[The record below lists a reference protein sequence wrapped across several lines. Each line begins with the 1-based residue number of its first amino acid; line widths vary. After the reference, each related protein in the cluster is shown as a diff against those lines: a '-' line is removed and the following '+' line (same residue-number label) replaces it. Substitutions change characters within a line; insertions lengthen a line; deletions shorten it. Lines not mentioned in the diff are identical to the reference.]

1 MVKHINKIVFVLMGI
16 LTAFVAFNVAYAA
29 TSIIKSPKT
38 SSASTIV
45 QDSQSLEKEPQKKT
59 RYNILILG
67 EDEAAGLT
75 DVLMIVS
82 FDTKCGEMNI
92 LQIPR
97 DTYAEYTS
105 AAYRKMNA
113 ARDVLGGGENVA
125 EFLEETLGICIDFH
139 ITVGLDAVSSV
150 VDALGGV
157 EVYVPM
163 DMIYTDPYQDL
174 SIEIKK
180 GRQILSG
187 EKAKQFVRY
196 RAGYIRGD
204 LDRLDAQKVFISAL
218 LKKISA
224 QSNIFSV
231 IEIIGAVLPCVE
243 GNISYNDCFNL
254 IKELGI
260 PDMKKVSFVTL
271 PGGDIQG
278 SSGAWYY
285 IMNRNAAYK
294 IISEKFTSAIS
305 EAQFDADRKF
315 TSTIRSGFNDIYE
328 AEQGYEPEIYIAD
341 EINGAKK
348 YKNIKNHK

>member
-1 MVKHINKIVFVLMGI
+1 MGVLIPAVSFGVAFFATSAVKDSYEETVPTTIQENKIEENKL
-16 LTAFVAFNVAYAA
+16 
-29 TSIIKSPKT
+29 
-38 SSASTIV
+38 SS
-45 QDSQSLEKEPQKKT
+45 KT

-82 FDTKCGEMNI
+82 CDTEKRVINT

-105 AAYRKMNA
+105 ASYRKMNG
-113 ARDVLGGGENVA
+113 ARDVLGGSESVA
-125 EFLEETLGICIDFH
+125 SFLEETLKIPIDYH
-139 ITVGLDAVSSV
+139 ITVDLDAVSSV

-180 GRQILSG
+180 GKQLLNG
-187 EKAKQFVRY
+187 EKAKQFIRY
-196 RAGYIRGD
+196 RSGYTRGD
-204 LDRLDAQKVFISAL
+204 LDRLDAQKVFLSAL
-218 LKKISA
+218 LKKICN

-231 IEIIGAVLPCVE
+231 IEIIGVVLPLVE
-243 GNISYNDCFNL
+243 SNISYNDCFKL
-254 IKELGI
+254 IKEFGI
-260 PDMKKVSFVTL
+260 PDMKNVSFITL
-271 PGGDIQG
+271 PGCDIQG

-285 IMNRNAAYK
+285 IMNRKAAYK
-294 IISEKFTSAIS
+294 IISEKFNSNVS
-305 EAQFDADRKF
+305 ESEFDADRKF

-328 AEQGYEPEIYIAD
+328 ANIGYEPKIYIAD
-341 EINGAKK
+341 EINGE
-348 YKNIKNHK
+348 

>member
-1 MVKHINKIVFVLMGI
+1 MGVLIPAVSFGVAFFATSAVKDSYEETVPTTIQENKIEENKL
-16 LTAFVAFNVAYAA
+16 
-29 TSIIKSPKT
+29 
-38 SSASTIV
+38 SS
-45 QDSQSLEKEPQKKT
+45 KT

-82 FDTKCGEMNI
+82 CDTKKRVINT

-105 AAYRKMNA
+105 ASYRKMNG
-113 ARDVLGGGENVA
+113 ARDVLGGSESVA
-125 EFLEETLGICIDFH
+125 SFLEETLKIPIDYH
-139 ITVGLDAVSSV
+139 ITVALDAVSSV

-180 GRQILSG
+180 GKQLLNG
-187 EKAKQFVRY
+187 EKAKQFIRY
-196 RAGYIRGD
+196 RSGYTRGD
-204 LDRLDAQKVFISAL
+204 LDRLDAQKVFLSAL
-218 LKKISA
+218 LKKICN

-231 IEIIGAVLPCVE
+231 IEIIGVVLPLVE
-243 GNISYNDCFNL
+243 SNISYNDCFKL
-254 IKELGI
+254 IKEFGI
-260 PDMKKVSFVTL
+260 PDMKNVSFITL
-271 PGGDIQG
+271 PGCDIQG

-285 IMNRNAAYK
+285 IMNRKAAYK
-294 IISEKFTSAIS
+294 IISEKFNSNVS
-305 EAQFDADRKF
+305 ESEFDADRKF

-328 AEQGYEPEIYIAD
+328 ANIGYEPKIYIAD
-341 EINGAKK
+341 EINGE
-348 YKNIKNHK
+348 